1 MELDSG
7 NSVRHVHSGDA
18 LQVLKQEQFSF
29 RLSGQRSLLEMQE
42 KEGVILGHKKPFSK
56 RYNRLN

>member
-29 RLSGQRSLLEMQE
+29 RLSGQRSLL
-42 KEGVILGHKKPFSK
+42 
-56 RYNRLN
+56 